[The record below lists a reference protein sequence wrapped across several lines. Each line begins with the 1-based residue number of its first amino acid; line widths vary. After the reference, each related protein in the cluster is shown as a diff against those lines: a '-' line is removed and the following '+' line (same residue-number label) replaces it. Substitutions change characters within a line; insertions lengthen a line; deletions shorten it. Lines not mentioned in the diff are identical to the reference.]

1 MHDVTV
7 ATKFVVGEQVWVPSN
22 RLTGDQPYAL
32 VAREVLGQ
40 QDRSVV
46 VNDRDGESVAISSR
60 LVHPKTLGFL
70 VLRLG
75 DFETETTLLD
85 PLAKSVLQYLRL
97 LIPDDAVH
105 SLHARTREEI
115 AAFMRV
121 AGDGISHLILIGHG
135 RADALKMFNGAWLPV
150 KDFASL
156 LEASSTRKT
165 VVSLACSTGMTTF
178 GRTLSKSDACKEL
191 VAPTRDAHGAS
202 ASLFLQALLHTHLLH
217 GHEFMTAARL
227 ADDVTEGSRFAL
239 WRDGV
244 KR

>member
-1 MHDVTV
+1 MT
-7 ATKFVVGEQVWVPSN
+7 TKFSTGEQVWVPST
-22 RLTGDQPYAL
+22 RLSGDHPYAL
-32 VAREVLGQ
+32 VTREVLGQ
-40 QDRSVV
+40 EQRSVV

-97 LIPDDAVH
+97 LIPDDAVV

-115 AAFMRV
+115 GEFLRLS
-121 AGDGISHLILIGHG
+121 GSGISHVILIGHG
-135 RADALKMFNGAWLPV
+135 RADALKMFNGGWLAV
-150 KDFASL
+150 RDFAAL
-156 LEASSTRKT
+156 LGADGMRKT

-178 GRTLSKSDACKEL
+178 GRTLSKSAACKEL
-191 VAPTRDAHGAS
+191 VAPTAEAHGAS
-202 ASLFLQALLHTHLLH
+202 ASLYVQALLHTHLLH

-227 ADDVTEGSRFAL
+227 ANEVTEGPRFVH
-239 WRDGV
+239 WRDGK